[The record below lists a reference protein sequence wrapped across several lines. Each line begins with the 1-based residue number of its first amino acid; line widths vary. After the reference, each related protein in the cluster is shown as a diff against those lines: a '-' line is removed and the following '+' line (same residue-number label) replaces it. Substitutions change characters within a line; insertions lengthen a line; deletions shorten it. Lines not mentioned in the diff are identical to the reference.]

1 MSCATLETILKS
13 CDNNSGGIY
22 RFFIGQ
28 QDNVDS
34 ISTDETGTNWQV
46 DGITLVSD
54 STEEIDG
61 DNWTVDC
68 FEVDKILIKD
78 AENLFSFLET
88 LKICT
93 QVNL

>member
-1 MSCATLETILKS
+1 MKEQDLINAGFTRRDVSKEE
-13 CDNNSGGIY
+13 SGNDKDFHY
-22 RFFIGQ
+22 YFL
-28 QDNVDS
+28 DV
-34 ISTDETGTNWQV
+34 V

-54 STEEIDG
+54 STEEING

-78 AENLFSFLET
+78 AESLFSFLET

>member
-1 MSCATLETILKS
+1 MKEQDLIKAGFTRKEVTKEE
-13 CDNNSGGIY
+13 SGNDKDFHY
-22 RFFIGQ
+22 YVL
-28 QDNVDS
+28 DV
-34 ISTDETGTNWQV
+34 V

-54 STEEIDG
+54 STEEIDD

>member
-1 MSCATLETILKS
+1 MKEQDLIDAGFTRRDVSKEE
-13 CDNNSGGIY
+13 SGNDKDFY
-22 RFFIGQ
+22 YYVL
-28 QDNVDS
+28 DV
-34 ISTDETGTNWQV
+34 V

-78 AENLFSFLET
+78 VESLTNFLET

-93 QVNL
+93 QANL

>member
-1 MSCATLETILKS
+1 MKEQDLIDAGFTR
-13 CDNNSGGIY
+13 NNVTKKESGKNKDFY
-22 RFFIGQ
+22 YYVL
-28 QDNVDS
+28 DVL
-34 ISTDETGTNWQV
+34 

-54 STEEIDG
+54 ADIENNE

>member
-1 MSCATLETILKS
+1 MKEQDLIKAGFTRKDVSKEE
-13 CDNNSGGIY
+13 SGNDKDFHY
-22 RFFIGQ
+22 YVL
-28 QDNVDS
+28 DV
-34 ISTDETGTNWQV
+34 V

>member
-1 MSCATLETILKS
+1 MSCLTLETIIKS

-46 DGITLVSD
+46 DGITLVD
-54 STEEIDG
+54 P
-61 DNWTVDC
+61 
-68 FEVDKILIKD
+68 LIPFI
-78 AENLFSFLET
+78 EL
-88 LKICT
+88 
-93 QVNL
+93 

>member
-1 MSCATLETILKS
+1 MKEQDLINAGFTRRDVTKEE
-13 CDNNSGGIY
+13 SGNDKDFY
-22 RFFIGQ
+22 YYVL
-28 QDNVDS
+28 DV
-34 ISTDETGTNWQV
+34 V

-54 STEEIDG
+54 STEEIDD

-78 AENLFSFLET
+78 VESLTNFLET

-93 QVNL
+93 QANL

>member
-1 MSCATLETILKS
+1 MKEQDLIDAGFTRKDVPKEE
-13 CDNNSGGIY
+13 SGNDKDFHY
-22 RFFIGQ
+22 YVL
-28 QDNVDS
+28 DV
-34 ISTDETGTNWQV
+34 V

-61 DNWTVDC
+61 DSWTVDC

-78 AENLFSFLET
+78 VESLTNFLET

-93 QVNL
+93 QANL

>member
-1 MSCATLETILKS
+1 MKEQDLIKAGFTRRDVTKEE
-13 CDNNSGGIY
+13 SGNDKDFHY
-22 RFFIGQ
+22 YVL
-28 QDNVDS
+28 DV
-34 ISTDETGTNWQV
+34 V

>member
-1 MSCATLETILKS
+1 MKEQDLIDAGFTRRDVSKEE
-13 CDNNSGGIY
+13 SGNDKDFY
-22 RFFIGQ
+22 YYVL
-28 QDNVDS
+28 DV
-34 ISTDETGTNWQV
+34 V

-54 STEEIDG
+54 STEEIDD

-78 AENLFSFLET
+78 VESLTNFLET

-93 QVNL
+93 QANL

>member
-1 MSCATLETILKS
+1 MKEQDLINAGFTRRDVTREE
-13 CDNNSGGIY
+13 SGNDKDFHY
-22 RFFIGQ
+22 YVL
-28 QDNVDS
+28 DV
-34 ISTDETGTNWQV
+34 V

-78 AENLFSFLET
+78 VESLTNFLET

>member
-1 MSCATLETILKS
+1 MKEQDLIDAGFTRRDVSKEE
-13 CDNNSGGIY
+13 SGNDKDFHY
-22 RFFIGQ
+22 YVL
-28 QDNVDS
+28 DV
-34 ISTDETGTNWQV
+34 V

-78 AENLFSFLET
+78 VESLTNFLET

-93 QVNL
+93 QANL